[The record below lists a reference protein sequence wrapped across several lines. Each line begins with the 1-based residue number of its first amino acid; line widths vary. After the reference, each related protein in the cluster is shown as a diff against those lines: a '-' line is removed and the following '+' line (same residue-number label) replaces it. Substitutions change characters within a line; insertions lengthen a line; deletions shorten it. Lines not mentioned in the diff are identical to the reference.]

1 MTYSVPSSGTKHL
14 LPTLKILR
22 PAEPASGGGQ
32 QFAQRG
38 SPPDQFHI
46 LTIQIFTDFEFP
58 SLLQLLRT
66 NKKPANMSKS
76 DNTGV
81 ASGEPEEW

>member
-1 MTYSVPSSGTKHL
+1 VYHL
-14 LPTLKILR
+14 PAPNTFFQHLR
-22 PAEPASGGGQ
+22 LRFFAQQNPPAGGGQ